1 MKYYLFVDNF
11 RGFANTCIPITDVNF
26 LVGENSTGKSSVL
39 SLIKL
44 FSTPGFLMGQDLT
57 DADVGFSHFLDMVS
71 AHSDDQSYFRV
82 GFAAE
87 VTQGRG
93 KSRENVATGCLFT
106 FREKQGQPQ
115 LFKCTFRRG
124 REEVTLKFGSAVY
137 FKTSPCKT
145 AATAQEIISTLRSKW
160 VPDHSGK
167 DNGYE
172 KIDSR
177 GFGGR
182 IPPLI
187 ALSLASDIS
196 KSKKG
201 QREFAL
207 YPVEHGFV
215 PPILTWFGPIRTEPR
230 RTYDEVSL
238 EFSSQGKHTPYLIR
252 RMLNSKSQATKLKEF
267 IEKIGEA
274 SGLFQGVSIKRFGRG
289 ATARFELDIVIDG
302 AALNILNVG
311 YGVSQSLPIIVEIL
325 ARDRGAWF
333 AIQEPEIHL
342 HPRAQAAIGD
352 SLFDMATIDHKRF
365 LVETHS
371 DFAIDR
377 FRMNYKK
384 DRAIKPD
391 SQILFFER
399 RDKHNIVTPLR
410 ISDTGDLPADQP
422 ESYRRFF
429 IREQMEL
436 LGM

>member
-1 MKYYLFVDNF
+1 MKAL
-11 RGFANTCIPITDVNF
+11 P
-26 LVGENSTGKSSVL
+26 
-39 SLIKL
+39 
-44 FSTPGFLMGQDLT
+44 P
-57 DADVGFSHFLDMVS
+57 
-71 AHSDDQSYFRV
+71 
-82 GFAAE
+82 AAF
-87 VTQGRG
+87 
-93 KSRENVATGCLFT
+93 FT

-124 REEVTLKFGSAVY
+124 KEEVTLKFGNAAY
-137 FKTSPCKT
+137 FKTNACET
-145 AATAQEIISTLRSKW
+145 AATAQEIISALRSKW
-160 VPDHSGK
+160 VPDHSSK

-196 KSKKG
+196 KSEKAN
-201 QREFAL
+201 REFTL
-207 YPVEHGFV
+207 YPVEQGFV
-215 PPILTWFGPIRTEPR
+215 PPTLTWFGPIRTEPR

-252 RMLNSKSQATKLKEF
+252 RMLNSKSHAAKWKAF
-267 IEKIGEA
+267 IEKIGNA
-274 SGLFQGVSIKRFGRG
+274 SGLFQDVRIKRFGRG

-302 AALNILNVG
+302 KALNILNVG
-311 YGVSQSLPIIVEIL
+311 YGVSQSLPIIVEVL

-352 SLFDMATIDHKRF
+352 LLFDMATVDRKRF

-371 DFAIDR
+371 DSAIDR

-384 DRAIKPD
+384 DRANKPD
-391 SQILFFER
+391 GQILFFER
-399 RDKHNIVTPLR
+399 RDKHNVVTPLQ
-410 ISDTGDLPADQP
+410 IGNTGELPMDQP

-429 IREQMEL
+429 IREQMDL
-436 LGM
+436 LGI